1 MGGFANNAP
10 IVTDGLVF
18 YVDAG
23 NGLSY
28 PGSGTTWSDLMSGIQ
43 LIPKNVDAS
52 NHNTSNGGFFSLDGT
67 DESFDLSDASLD
79 YDRSNFSVEAWVRP
93 TGNHSNYE
101 TSVFAKWNTG
111 AGTDNEFVL
120 GFANGSGPSPLSFAV
135 QSPQNSGGTNGNG
148 YFDTQSCFNYTVNQW
163 YHLVG
168 TFDGANSTLK
178 LYVDGAL
185 AGTNTTFNDTQVK
198 SVTTKYYIGAF
209 EVRIS
214 VLADIAKCALYS
226 KTLSDSE
233 VLQNYNALKNR
244 FV

>member
-1 MGGFANNAP
+1 MSYSYGKS

-18 YVDAG
+18 YVDAA
-23 NGLSY
+23 NDNSY
-28 PGSGTTWSDLMSGIQ
+28 PGSGDTWSDLMSGIQ
-43 LIPKNVDAS
+43 LTPNNVDAS
-52 NHNTSNGGFFSLDGT
+52 NYNTSNGGFFSLDGT
-67 DESFDLSDASLD
+67 DERFDLSDASLD

-93 TGNHSNYE
+93 TGNHSNFE
-101 TSVFAKWNTG
+101 TGVFTKWNTG
-111 AGTDNEFVL
+111 GGTDNEFLL
-120 GFANGSGPSPLSFAV
+120 GFTNTNGPSPFGFWV
-135 QSPQNSGGTNGNG
+135 QSPQNSGGSNGAGTFQAN
-148 YFDTQSCFNYTVNQW
+148 SSFNYNANQW

-185 AGTNTTFNDTQVK
+185 ADTNTTFNDTQVK

-209 EVRIS
+209 EVRVS

-226 KTLSDSE
+226 KTLSSDE

>member
-23 NGLSY
+23 NDNSY

-43 LIPKNVDAS
+43 LTPKNVDAS
-52 NHNTSNGGFFSLDGT
+52 NHNTSNAGFFSLDGT
-67 DESFDLSDASLD
+67 DESFDLSDPSLD
-79 YDRSNFSVEAWVRP
+79 YDRSNFSVETWVRP
-93 TGNHSNYE
+93 TGNHSNWQ
-101 TSVFAKWNTG
+101 TVVFGKWNTG
-111 AGTDNEFVL
+111 GGTDNEFSL
-120 GFANGSGPSPLSFAV
+120 GFTNSSGPSPFQFSV
-135 QSPQNSGGTNGNG
+135 QSPQNSGGTNGSGLFKVN
-148 YFDTQSCFNYTVNQW
+148 SSFNYNANQW

-168 TFDGANSTLK
+168 TFDGANSTIK
-178 LYVDGAL
+178 LYVDGTL
-185 AGTNTTFNDTQVK
+185 VDTDTSFNDTQAK

-209 EVRIS
+209 EVRAS

-226 KTLSDSE
+226 KTLSASE
-233 VLQNYNALKNR
+233 VTQNYNALKNR